1 MRVVLRTNTKDGLP
15 VTSPRGLLD
24 RLNLRQILAQRFV
37 FSIRPGKTF
46 HLSASPKNIA
56 AASLDPQIMP
66 LSGAQREI
74 SDWSIERKHF
84 RASPFAPRYLSS
96 HKHQADIL
104 TLFWWRLKY
113 NMIGKRGSPHG
124 PISLLSVPPI
134 FGHSMFSFCHQWK
147 LFFSGSHIILWHLNV
162 NRFWFS
168 QAGLSFHI
176 YLSIC
181 FTCPDIWQ
189 LYSQR
194 LQVSPRC
201 NMSSD
206 QHTITVIKSG
216 QTVLT
221 GHSHNHKRL
230 CQIKPSNWSQSQ
242 QGEWGMSL
250 EILICLDHRAQP
262 CPTCPTPSRAHR
274 ASVYRPVWRR
284 AQVEG
289 VCAGS
294 NNKKSSLRTS

>member
-1 MRVVLRTNTKDGLP
+1 
-15 VTSPRGLLD
+15 
-24 RLNLRQILAQRFV
+24 
-37 FSIRPGKTF
+37 
-46 HLSASPKNIA
+46 
-56 AASLDPQIMP
+56 
-66 LSGAQREI
+66 
-74 SDWSIERKHF
+74 
-84 RASPFAPRYLSS
+84 
-96 HKHQADIL
+96 
-104 TLFWWRLKY
+104 
-113 NMIGKRGSPHG
+113 MIGPRCSPLPHS

-134 FGHSMFSFCHQWK
+134 FGHSFFSFSHQWK

-194 LQVSPRC
+194 LHVSTRC

-221 GHSHNHKRL
+221 GHSHNHKKL
-230 CQIKPSNWSQSQ
+230 CQIKPSNWSQSKQ
-242 QGEWGMSL
+242 REWGMSL
-250 EILICLDHRAQP
+250 EILICLDHRAQLAQLAQIQVEHTEHRSIDQSGAGHKSKESAHD
-262 CPTCPTPSRAHR
+262 PTTRSR
-274 ASVYRPVWRR
+274 VC
-284 AQVEG
+284 AQV
-289 VCAGS
+289 S
-294 NNKKSSLRTS
+294 RRSLRTIQ

>member
-1 MRVVLRTNTKDGLP
+1 
-15 VTSPRGLLD
+15 
-24 RLNLRQILAQRFV
+24 
-37 FSIRPGKTF
+37 
-46 HLSASPKNIA
+46 
-56 AASLDPQIMP
+56 
-66 LSGAQREI
+66 
-74 SDWSIERKHF
+74 
-84 RASPFAPRYLSS
+84 
-96 HKHQADIL
+96 
-104 TLFWWRLKY
+104 
-113 NMIGKRGSPHG
+113 MIGPRCSPLPHS

-134 FGHSMFSFCHQWK
+134 FGHSFFSFSHQWK
-147 LFFSGSHIILWHLNV
+147 LFFSGSHIILRHLNV

-194 LQVSPRC
+194 LHVSTRC

-221 GHSHNHKRL
+221 GNSHNHKRL
-230 CQIKPSNWSQSQ
+230 CQIKPSNWSQSKQ
-242 QGEWGMSL
+242 REWGMSL

-262 CPTCPTPSRAHR
+262 CPTCSTPSR

-289 VCAGS
+289 VCARS